1 MSSPL
6 VVLLSSISHLSTNKK
21 RPIVTKFTHNHYIFQ
36 IERLLNYEGRQCGV
50 SSSFSL
56 SQVNSTMKAPRRIIM
71 LLVFVIFSA
80 VKAEEEAFYESDE
93 VSHELLDEESK
104 DLEDFFDSDQVR
116 VLMHLCLDYSLN
128 RQRTLRPHSYFR
140 STLRQFSLRFFET
153 LF

>member
-1 MSSPL
+1 
-6 VVLLSSISHLSTNKK
+6 
-21 RPIVTKFTHNHYIFQ
+21 
-36 IERLLNYEGRQCGV
+36 
-50 SSSFSL
+50 
-56 SQVNSTMKAPRRIIM
+56 M
-71 LLVFVIFSA
+71 LLIFVIFSA

-116 VLMHLCLDYSLN
+116 VLMHLCLDYSPN

-140 STLRQFSLRFFET
+140 GTQRQFSLRFFET